1 MSRISSNRGG
11 PKDLL
16 LISNGFLYINDI
28 YQDLTKPKKYK
39 SKPSLLKNIIQSFSI
54 DYNLFF
60 EIQKAFKIN
69 VPLLA
74 KEGGFIKDGFNEKLD
89 HLRNLRNNE
98 YNQIVELQ
106 KKYSH
111 ISKINSLK
119 IKHNKVLGYH
129 IEVRAMHDASLRNL
143 EQFIHRQST
152 AQTSRFTTVELNEI
166 EIQIASSS
174 FKAIEIELEIFTTWF
189 SMFLFLLFYF
199 LTITTDMFIGI
210 TVCMFLM
217 GYTWG
222 EKRMWVNLSNAIIT
236 PGLIFI
242 LFDYVLR
249 IRFPRGIL
257 TNIYYG

>member
-1 MSRISSNRGG
+1 MQKKLYITPIFLALFSIAII
-11 PKDLL
+11 
-16 LISNGFLYINDI
+16 LISLQLDTSPEMIVGDSMQARSFPIFLMAINLI
-28 YQDLTKPKKYK
+28 LISVLFLQFFKNYPK
-39 SKPSLLKNIIQSFSI
+39 I
-54 DYNLFF
+54 
-60 EIQKAFKIN
+60 
-69 VPLLA
+69 
-74 KEGGFIKDGFNEKLD
+74 
-89 HLRNLRNNE
+89 
-98 YNQIVELQ
+98 
-106 KKYSH
+106 
-111 ISKINSLK
+111 
-119 IKHNKVLGYH
+119 
-129 IEVRAMHDASLRNL
+129 
-143 EQFIHRQST
+143 
-152 AQTSRFTTVELNEI
+152 
-166 EIQIASSS
+166 
-174 FKAIEIELEIFTTWF
+174 IELEIFTTWF

>member
-1 MSRISSNRGG
+1 MQKKLYITPLFLTLFSIAII
-11 PKDLL
+11 
-16 LISNGFLYINDI
+16 LISLQLDISPEMIVGDSMQARSFPIFLMAINLI
-28 YQDLTKPKKYK
+28 LISVLFLQFFKNYPKK
-39 SKPSLLKNIIQSFSI
+39 
-54 DYNLFF
+54 
-60 EIQKAFKIN
+60 
-69 VPLLA
+69 
-74 KEGGFIKDGFNEKLD
+74 
-89 HLRNLRNNE
+89 
-98 YNQIVELQ
+98 
-106 KKYSH
+106 
-111 ISKINSLK
+111 
-119 IKHNKVLGYH
+119 
-129 IEVRAMHDASLRNL
+129 
-143 EQFIHRQST
+143 
-152 AQTSRFTTVELNEI
+152 
-166 EIQIASSS
+166 
-174 FKAIEIELEIFTTWF
+174 IELEIFTTWF